1 MLPSTKLEFRAPA
14 IHHYRL
20 CMPIFNEYAT
30 TAIFLPKKPPIVV
43 NMRLFSD
50 CCFAAWFF
58 VMQMSLLFSELFSP
72 WNDISSNMTLS
83 HKRNVVVCRKS
94 FDRYIF
100 WNMDF
105 LEQIQRD
112 FCMEKQLYSTNVIRQ
127 YWYPFS
133 YYGFWHLISRAQD
146 LLKTSMQCRSGVYL
160 VQQQTCGSK

>member
-1 MLPSTKLEFRAPA
+1 MICQSSMLPSTKLEFRAPA

-83 HKRNVVVCRKS
+83 HKKNVVVVCRSIVIFFETWIFLNRYSEIFVWKNNYIVLTS
-94 FDRYIF
+94 FVSIDIHF
-100 WNMDF
+100 HITDF
-105 LEQIQRD
+105 GI
-112 FCMEKQLYSTNVIRQ
+112 
-127 YWYPFS
+127 
-133 YYGFWHLISRAQD
+133 
-146 LLKTSMQCRSGVYL
+146 
-160 VQQQTCGSK
+160 